1 MSGDVRWIAAAL
13 QRDRRADSCVLHH
26 TDKMPAVE
34 PVSFGHSEQVGGEC
48 CGTVELS
55 ALRAHPDLPKAD
67 IGERV
72 GTFRKCGPLG
82 TVGGLC
88 EFGIGASQIAL
99 Q

>member
-1 MSGDVRWIAAAL
+1 M
-13 QRDRRADSCVLHH
+13 LHH

-34 PVSFGHSEQVGGEC
+34 PVSFGHGEQVGGEC

-72 GTFRKCGPLG
+72 GTFRKRGPLG
-82 TVGGLC
+82 TIGGLC